1 MELTEIPEIGEL
13 KGIVLRSLIITDDEE
28 MEKTH
33 RRFEDDVMGAPYFG
47 GIRFDAEESHPVE
60 NVILQDII
68 YTGIG
73 GVKKEDIPKEY
84 PRVLDQKKDTRQEVS
99 GNYYPDWSRAA
110 FMDLRNVDNLLLE
123 NILLKLIHEDERE
136 KVLLEGCTLLKEA
149 ELQFFKRAKT
159 AACRENRKKGRSG
172 MKRSF
177 RRRLIQVVL
186 LSVIGVSSIVI
197 LFTTVSY
204 GTTYIKKERQMAE
217 TQEEIIKNALEQE
230 MASLYQLGS
239 MMRNDRTLQEYLE
252 AEEDELDG
260 AFINQ
265 VSISMINYKKL
276 NPNIKYLTLV
286 RYKDETIRSVGSGW
300 RVDQEVL
307 YKKMCEDFDEAAFTQ
322 EETEKLSVSEDIFGE
337 PEHTM
342 NLFFP
347 VYSTYSLYQEI
358 GYISLGIPEKVIREY
373 YEGNSFDNILLT
385 DSEGRILSHKD
396 SSRIGSPYEHDRIV
410 SGNPVYSIGMERIT
424 WILLLTPAA
433 GISLLRFL
441 CSVF

>member
-1 MELTEIPEIGEL
+1 
-13 KGIVLRSLIITDDEE
+13 
-28 MEKTH
+28 
-33 RRFEDDVMGAPYFG
+33 
-47 GIRFDAEESHPVE
+47 
-60 NVILQDII
+60 
-68 YTGIG
+68 
-73 GVKKEDIPKEY
+73 
-84 PRVLDQKKDTRQEVS
+84 
-99 GNYYPDWSRAA
+99 
-110 FMDLRNVDNLLLE
+110 
-123 NILLKLIHEDERE
+123 
-136 KVLLEGCTLLKEA
+136 
-149 ELQFFKRAKT
+149 
-159 AACRENRKKGRSG
+159 

-230 MASLYQLGS
+230 LASLYQLGS

-410 SGNPVYSIGMERIT
+410 SGKSRIQYRNGT
-424 WILLLTPAA
+424 YYLDSLIDSCGWHIIAE
-433 GISLLRFL
+433 ISLLRILKNSLGVLLLSALVMCFSCASL
-441 CSVF
+441 LVYCYRAAQKLIHPVENLEKRMGLWQREIWLSAWTWSTRRRNLMRWLKASMSW